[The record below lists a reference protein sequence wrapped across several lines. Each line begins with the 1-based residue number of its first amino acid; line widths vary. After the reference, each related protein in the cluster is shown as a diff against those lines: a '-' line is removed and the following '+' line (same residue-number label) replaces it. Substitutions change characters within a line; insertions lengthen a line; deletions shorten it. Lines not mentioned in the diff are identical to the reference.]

1 MSNIIN
7 NIFFYFREN
16 PVATIIQVT
25 TTIPY
30 SIAFWREKKKNVLIW
45 VAISCSL
52 FAIGY
57 FILSAYSGIIIAIG
71 TFITT
76 VIGIWFGK
84 KRQILLKT
92 RLLVFI
98 LMVIVTIATS
108 LFIERNLIMWLVLIA
123 GFLDYF
129 AYIVF
134 REYGKAMHIV
144 LILSQITLVVY
155 EVIFLLYLFA
165 LLDLITM
172 FVILA
177 HLVNIFCETKNPEN
191 NFLRRERLCQKK
203 L

>member
-1 MSNIIN
+1 MVDIIDH
-7 NIFFYFREN
+7 IVSYFREN
-16 PVATIIQVT
+16 PIATVIQAV

-71 TFITT
+71 TFIATM
-76 VIGIWFGK
+76 IGIWFSK

-92 RLLVFI
+92 RLFAFI
-98 LMVIVTIATS
+98 LMIIVTIATS
-108 LFIERNLIMWLVLIA
+108 LFIERNLVMWLILIA

-134 REYGKAMHIV
+134 REYSKAMHIV
-144 LILSQITLVVY
+144 LILSQLTLVIY
-155 EVIFLLYLFA
+155 EIIFLLYLFA
-165 LLDLITM
+165 LLDFITM

-177 HLVNIFCETKNPEN
+177 HLVKTFYEAKTKEN
-191 NFLRRERLCQKK
+191 NLRRKCYV
-203 L
+203 